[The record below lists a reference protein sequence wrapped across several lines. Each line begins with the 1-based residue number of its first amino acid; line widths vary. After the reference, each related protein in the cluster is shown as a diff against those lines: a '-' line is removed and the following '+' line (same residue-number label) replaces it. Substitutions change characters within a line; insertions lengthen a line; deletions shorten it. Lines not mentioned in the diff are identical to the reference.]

1 MFGCIGSNL
10 GINFNKMKELQRFK
24 EFLNENKKN
33 ELRSLIQDLTSFESR
48 AFADDIGVDV
58 EDRAQMEE
66 FLASISDQQAD
77 SLIQSINFGKYGH
90 MASKGFN
97 EDKNEEINEATFSN
111 QEIVAKV
118 EEFIN
123 GPLNQLRK
131 EVYDWYNSFDPYG
144 PEKDDEKAFYLR
156 YALSEA
162 NKEIKKALTG
172 VKKLK

>member
-1 MFGCIGSNL
+1 MST
-10 GINFNKMKELQRFK
+10 FNVHEWNRKRY
-24 EFLNENKKN
+24 LNE
-33 ELRSLIQDLTSFESR
+33 
-48 AFADDIGVDV
+48 A
-58 EDRAQMEE
+58 
-66 FLASISDQQAD
+66 
-77 SLIQSINFGKYGH
+77 
-90 MASKGFN
+90 
-97 EDKNEEINEATFSN
+97 EINEAALSN

-131 EVYDWYNSFDPYG
+131 EVSAWHNSFDLNI
-144 PEKDDEKAFYLR
+144 PESDDEKAFYLK